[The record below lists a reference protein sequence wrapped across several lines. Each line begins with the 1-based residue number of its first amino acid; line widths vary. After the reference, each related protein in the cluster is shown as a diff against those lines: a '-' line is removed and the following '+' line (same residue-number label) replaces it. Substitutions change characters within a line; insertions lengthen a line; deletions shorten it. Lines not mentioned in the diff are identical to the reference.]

1 MLDGFVTHV
10 GSTVAVYE
18 VNYSSHF
25 IIRLL
30 SILTSLGVLRFVGLR
45 VGVLATM

>member
-1 MLDGFVTHV
+1 MFHGFVTHAE
-10 GSTVAVYE
+10 STVAVYE
-18 VNYSSHF
+18 VDYSSHF

-45 VGVLATM
+45 VGVLATL